1 MVPLQSD
8 TTRLVQNGCS
18 FLGLWS
24 EDPNQH
30 LKDFL
35 KLMDSL
41 DLDGRKTPQQYPN
54 VPKHHGESLSE
65 KGINYAEGRRLRKL
79 GLDEAWATIKRVAQY
94 KDEGWNDAFTS
105 EEEVMDNNF
114 EILRTTRAQ
123 TEKLPTTPSLLIRDA
138 VTTTRYDPLHKG
150 VTFRLGGVER
160 EMPFLEFGWRVGL
173 YSERESRDV
182 ATLSGLRN
190 AETVNSTRLTHMFW
204 PTISD
209 AGYNVGNTKEKYSRN
224 PRIKLAHRCITMTIT
239 GRKETT
245 NHVNK

>member
-1 MVPLQSD
+1 MNRWLQIQFFYD
-8 TTRLVQNGCS
+8 LVDCTTQ
-18 FLGLWS
+18 
-24 EDPNQH
+24 
-30 LKDFL
+30 
-35 KLMDSL
+35 
-41 DLDGRKTPQQYPN
+41 
-54 VPKHHGESLSE
+54 
-65 KGINYAEGRRLRKL
+65 KGINYAEGGRLRKL

-105 EEEVMDNNF
+105 EEEFLSNKGLAHSFFDSINTYPFSDLNG
-114 EILRTTRAQ
+114 
-123 TEKLPTTPSLLIRDA
+123 
-138 VTTTRYDPLHKG
+138 YDPLHKG

-209 AGYNVGNTKEKYSRN
+209 AGYNVGNTKEKSSRN

-245 NHVNK
+245 NHVTK